1 MSSPLVVVALVQA
14 KPGQETALVQ
24 AQAEL
29 VAVAREQPGCLS
41 YELHESVSEPGKVV
55 FFERW
60 RDRTSWER
68 HMQGP
73 HMDAFR
79 AHAGHLIGAFELLHL
94 HQVA

>member
-14 KPGQETALVQ
+14 KPGHETALVK

-29 VAVAREQPGCLS
+29 VAIARVQPGCLS
-41 YELHESVSEPGKVV
+41 YELHESISEPGKVV

-60 RDRTSWER
+60 RDRVFWER
-68 HMQGP
+68 HMQSP

-79 AHAGHLIGAFELLHL
+79 ANAGHLIGAFELLHL

>member
-14 KPGQETALVQ
+14 QPGREAALVK
-24 AQAEL
+24 AQSEL
-29 VAVAREQPGCLS
+29 VTVVRDLPGCLS
-41 YELHESVSEPGKVV
+41 YELHESNEQPGKVM

-60 RDRTSWER
+60 LDRASWER
-68 HMQGP
+68 HMGGP

-79 AHAGHLIGAFELLHL
+79 ANAGPLIGAFELLQM